1 MADYFNQGFK
11 LNITSTEIN
20 LHLCLLMGCT
30 ERDTVMH
37 FYVISAKMHN
47 LDLIMRMDHIIQT
60 GGHFA

>member
-1 MADYFNQGFK
+1 
-11 LNITSTEIN
+11 
-20 LHLCLLMGCT
+20 MGCT